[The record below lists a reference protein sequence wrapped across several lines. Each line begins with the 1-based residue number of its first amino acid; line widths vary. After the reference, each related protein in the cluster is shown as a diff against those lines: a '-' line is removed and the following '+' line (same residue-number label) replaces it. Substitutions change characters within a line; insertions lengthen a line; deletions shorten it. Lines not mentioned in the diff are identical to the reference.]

1 MILRWTYRDIRCIK
15 HSYGRILEWR
25 IWIAAKLLE
34 EIEIYIDN
42 CKTAGVLS
50 SGNMIK
56 VNREE
61 LIAMLE
67 EVRMRLPKEIAES
80 KRIVK
85 TKDSIIADAR
95 AKGQRIMQD
104 AAKEAGVMIDDQEI
118 VSMANMRADSIVSE
132 AQKEADELNG
142 RAREAARE
150 VQTGALKYT
159 QNMLEGLE
167 YMYSTIIKE
176 EKEYFNSVLEKL
188 KEGHK
193 QIVADK
199 QEIDMQLNAGIR
211 TGRRKED
218 FEKKEEPAEE

>member
-1 MILRWTYRDIRCIK
+1 MADMD
-15 HSYGRILEWR
+15 S
-25 IWIAAKLLE
+25 AKLLE

-132 AQKEADELNG
+132 AQKEADERQSKRG
-142 RAREAARE
+142 SKRSTDRSFKVYTEYVRRSGVY
-150 VQTGALKYT
+150 VQYD
-159 QNMLEGLE
+159 
-167 YMYSTIIKE
+167 
-176 EKEYFNSVLEKL
+176 
-188 KEGHK
+188 H
-193 QIVADK
+193 
-199 QEIDMQLNAGIR
+199 
-211 TGRRKED
+211 
-218 FEKKEEPAEE
+218 

>member
-1 MILRWTYRDIRCIK
+1 MADMD
-15 HSYGRILEWR
+15 S
-25 IWIAAKLLE
+25 AKLLE

-61 LIAMLE
+61 LIAMFE

-85 TKDSIIADAR
+85 TKDSIIAKA
-95 AKGQRIMQD
+95 QRIMQD

-150 VQTGALKYT
+150 VQTGALKNT
-159 QNMLEGLE
+159 HNM
-167 YMYSTIIKE
+167 
-176 EKEYFNSVLEKL
+176 
-188 KEGHK
+188 
-193 QIVADK
+193 
-199 QEIDMQLNAGIR
+199 
-211 TGRRKED
+211 
-218 FEKKEEPAEE
+218 

>member
-1 MILRWTYRDIRCIK
+1 MADMD
-15 HSYGRILEWR
+15 S
-25 IWIAAKLLE
+25 AKLLE

-95 AKGQRIMQD
+95 AKAQRIMQD

-142 RAREAARE
+142 RARE

>member
-1 MILRWTYRDIRCIK
+1 MAEMD
-15 HSYGRILEWR
+15 SV
-25 IWIAAKLLE
+25 KLLE

-50 SGNMIK
+50 SGSMIK

-61 LIAMLE
+61 LLAMLE
-67 EVRMRLPKEIAES
+67 EVHDLLPKEIAES

-85 TKDSIIADAR
+85 TKESIIADAR
-95 AKGQRIMQD
+95 SRAQRIMQD

-118 VSMANMRADSIVSE
+118 VSMANMRAESILSE
-132 AQKEADELNG
+132 AQKEADDLNS
-142 RAREAARE
+142 RARETARE

-188 KEGHK
+188 KKEQK
-193 QIVADK
+193 QIVSDK
-199 QEIDMQLNAGIR
+199 QEIDMQLNAGMRSGR
-211 TGRRKED
+211 TKED
-218 FEKKEEPAEE
+218 FEKKEETAEE

>member
-1 MILRWTYRDIRCIK
+1 MADMD
-15 HSYGRILEWR
+15 S
-25 IWIAAKLLE
+25 AKLLE

-150 VQTGALKYT
+150 VLKYT